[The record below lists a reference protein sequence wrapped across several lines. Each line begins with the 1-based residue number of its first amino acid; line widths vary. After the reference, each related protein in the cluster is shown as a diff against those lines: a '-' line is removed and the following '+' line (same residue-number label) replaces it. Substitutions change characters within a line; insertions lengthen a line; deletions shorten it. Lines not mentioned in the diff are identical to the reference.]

1 MTDDP
6 TIPEGSLPAG
16 EASEERLWTCVGHAL
31 TCWEHMESELAWL
44 YTIFVDRP
52 GNLGTL
58 ADYGDENGTF
68 SKRLRC
74 VLRESMNY
82 FRKRPDQADE
92 GEFSAIFH
100 QATELSIVRHRIAH
114 GITRPVLAT
123 REIKV
128 GWNAPDSYVYF
139 LGAPWYAV
147 QSLRTPWIGT
157 NADGINRSA
166 RQFLEL
172 ANRITLLNGKLHSE
186 RPQEHSE

>member
-123 REIKV
+123 RETPRIATSTSWALRGTRYKAFARR
-128 GWNAPDSYVYF
+128 GSGPMRTELIGR
-139 LGAPWYAV
+139 LG
-147 QSLRTPWIGT
+147 S
-157 NADGINRSA
+157 S
-166 RQFLEL
+166 
-172 ANRITLLNGKLHSE
+172 
-186 RPQEHSE
+186 